1 MKKRL
6 SRGSLILRAAYA
18 TCLALATITHVLV
31 DVRYGILLD
40 GLAPLGYPL
49 GVRMYWASLTLL
61 DPLAALFLFFRPR
74 AGLVL
79 CVAIIVTDVL
89 NNSWVRYHRREVDI
103 GYVLQVVFLV
113 FVLATVRYAWE
124 GLPEA
129 TVSKPGVT

>member
-1 MKKRL
+1 
-6 SRGSLILRAAYA
+6 
-18 TCLALATITHVLV
+18 
-31 DVRYGILLD
+31 
-40 GLAPLGYPL
+40 
-49 GVRMYWASLTLL
+49 MYWASLTLL

-103 GYVLQVVFLV
+103 GYILQVVFLV
-113 FVLATVRYAWE
+113 FVLATVRYACE

-129 TVSKPGVT
+129 PVSKPGGT